1 MQQLFFY
8 FEVLMH
14 LIGFGRPRCTSVYA
28 KTICFTLRLTDFGR
42 PRFASVPIRSE
53 QQVLY
58 PLRII
63 CTFE

>member
-1 MQQLFFY
+1 
-8 FEVLMH
+8 MH
-14 LIGFGRPRCTSVYA
+14 LIGFGRPRCASVYA
-28 KTICFTLRLTDFGR
+28 KTICFTLRLIGFGLLR
-42 PRFASVPIRSE
+42 CASVLIRSE